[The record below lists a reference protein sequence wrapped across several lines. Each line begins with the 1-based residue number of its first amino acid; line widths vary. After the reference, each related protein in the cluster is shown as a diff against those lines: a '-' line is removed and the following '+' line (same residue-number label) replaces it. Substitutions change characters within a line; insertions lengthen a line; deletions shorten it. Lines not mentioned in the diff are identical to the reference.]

1 MMIFANAV
9 VDPIFVALPPF
20 KGPSRFRVEVWGRE
34 PHDFVRIYE
43 VQAKDDNVA
52 AKEGLRLFVEEIEK
66 LVGPS

>member
-1 MMIFANAV
+1 MIFANAV

-20 KGPSRFRVEVWGRE
+20 KGPSRFRVEVWGKE
-34 PHDFVRIYE
+34 PPYDYVRIYE
-43 VQAKDDNVA
+43 IQAGDDNLA

>member
-1 MMIFANAV
+1 MIFANAV